1 MDIRKI
7 LNIVKRW
14 IWLWI
19 VGGLLAGVGGYFISS
34 RQTPEYQASTR
45 FVVLR
50 AAQTSYD
57 YYSYLDSQ
65 QLISTYA
72 QLLSTESL
80 LQRAS
85 EVLGFPVKKGQATA
99 QQVGETQFVELT
111 VKDTIPEKAAAIA
124 NGLIE
129 VLIEQNEQLQAVRY
143 VAAEENIQNRINQ
156 AETQIAILQDQI
168 KNISSATVEEQVQQ
182 VQTQMNELQPQISD
196 LEYKISQI
204 DPEFATNEQEL
215 LRFEY
220 QATLDQIKPIM
231 TLYQEIYTNL
241 VVFGQPSEAGVTTTG
256 QMDQL
261 KTTLNLYEQIYISSI
276 SNLESVRLMRAQNT
290 PNVVQVE
297 VATVPDDPISPKP
310 YQTAT
315 LSGAVGLLMAAGVVF
330 LVEYLDD
337 TVKTPDEV
345 KELLGLPVIGLVG
358 DLQSSGNGNK
368 RKRTGM
374 HVAYQPRSPVSEAFR
389 SLRTNLEFSS
399 IDDPLKTVMVTSPGA
414 SEGKTTIASNL
425 AIALAQSGRKIL
437 LLDAD
442 LRRPS
447 VHQQFD
453 ISNRAGLSDLVRGK
467 FDISDVTQKTN
478 AVKNLSIITSGSLPP
493 DPAELLGSE
502 RMRNLLEELKQY
514 FDMIVI
520 DAPPLLVADPQILCG
535 LSDGMIYVIQP
546 GRTRALAAKTPLEEL
561 ERINIKLLGVVM
573 NRIPKNRGYYYGGF
587 EYYSPYSNKST
598 YHHNEYD
605 TNDYEVVES
614 NQRS

>member
-19 VGGLLAGVGGYFISS
+19 VGGLLAGVGGYFIST

-310 YQTAT
+310 YQTAA
-315 LSGAVGLLMAAGVVF
+315 LSGAVGLLMAAGIVF

-414 SEGKTTIASNL
+414 SEGKTTIAANL

>member
-34 RQTPEYQASTR
+34 QQTPEYQASTR

-310 YQTAT
+310 YQTAA
-315 LSGAVGLLMAAGVVF
+315 LSGAVGLLMAAGIVF

-414 SEGKTTIASNL
+414 SEGKTTIAANL

>member
-7 LNIVKRW
+7 FNIIKRW
-14 IWLWI
+14 VWLLI
-19 VGGLLAGVGGYFISS
+19 LGGVLAGVGGYIVSS
-34 RQTPEYQASTR
+34 RQTPVYQASTR

-50 AAQTSYD
+50 AAQTTYD
-57 YYSYLDSQ
+57 YYSYVDSQ

-85 EVLGFPVKKGQATA
+85 EVLGFPVRKGQATA

-111 VKDTIPEKAAAIA
+111 VKDTDPAKAAAIA

-129 VLIEQNEQLQAVRY
+129 VLIEQNEQLQSVRY
-143 VAAEENIQNRINQ
+143 ISAEENIQNRINQ
-156 AETQIAILQDQI
+156 AETQIAILQAQIDQI
-168 KNISSATVEEQVQQ
+168 STATVEDQIAQVQA
-182 VQTQMNELQPQISD
+182 QMNVLQPQISD

-204 DPEFATNEQEL
+204 DPLFATNEQKL
-215 LRFEY
+215 QRFDY
-220 QATLDQIKPIM
+220 QATLDQLKPVM
-231 TLYQEIYTNL
+231 ALYQQIYTNL
-241 VVFGQPSEAGVTTTG
+241 VVLGQPSETGVTTST
-256 QMDQL
+256 QLDQL

-276 SNLESVRLMRAQNT
+276 SSLESVRLTRAQNT

-297 VATVPDDPISPKP
+297 VATVPSSPISPKP
-310 YQTAT
+310 MQTASLAAT
-315 LSGAVGLLMAAGVVF
+315 VGLLLAAGFVF

-358 DLQSSGNGNK
+358 ELPATGNGNK
-368 RKRTGM
+368 HQKTGM
-374 HVAYQPRSPVSEAFR
+374 HVANQPRSPVAEAFR

-399 IDDPLKTVMVTSPGA
+399 IDHPLHVIIVTSPGPG
-414 SEGKTTIASNL
+414 EGKTTIAANL
-425 AIALAQSGRKIL
+425 AIALAQSGRKVL

-442 LRRPS
+442 LRRPN

-453 ISNRAGLSDLVRGK
+453 IPNRIGLSDLVRSK
-467 FDISDVTQKTN
+467 LDIADVTQKTE
-478 AVKNLSIITSGSLPP
+478 AVRNLSIITSGSLPP
-493 DPAELLGSE
+493 NPAELLGSE

-535 LSDGMIYVIQP
+535 LSDGMIYVIRP
-546 GRTRALAAKTPLEEL
+546 GKTRALAAKIPLEEL

-587 EYYSPYSNKST
+587 EYYSPYAHSST
-598 YHHNEYD
+598 YHHNELV
-605 TNDYEVVES
+605 TNDYEAIEPK
-614 NQRS
+614 Q